1 MHSVP
6 FVWSLNCWKLIT
18 PGLSFQ
24 TQLRSHDGF
33 VVVLGDSIQRSV
45 YKDLVTFLQHE
56 KYLTESQLKRKGEMT
71 FENDALIEGGNL
83 NEMHNGVDYR
93 EVRQYRTGHHL
104 VRFYFLTRVYSTYL
118 ESVLSDFKA
127 GPQPD
132 VVIINSCFWDL
143 TRYNFAQM
151 EDYKSNLQMLFC
163 RLNEVLSPECL
174 ILWNM
179 TMPVGYKDNDM
190 PEYGKHNLRWD
201 VVEGNFYS
209 ASLANLHQIDVL
221 DMHYHFRLDLPS
233 RCRDA
238 IHWNQLAHRK
248 YTQILLSHIAH
259 AWGVEIS
266 TKKHIAEM
274 QRPWE
279 APCPS
284 YQDFGGGSN
293 YFECENGPQ
302 SGVFHPGYAG
312 FEDHLSDAHYSF
324 ISDNVLLNGRAMPG
338 YLRFDGESRD
348 GPGSNGRNHPFNA
361 IDMSMNGTPHQH
373 LPHVN
378 FGSFPQHRPQPPGL
392 RGQHRF
398 AMKQHFRPRS
408 GWLHPYH
415 RPPPPPAR
423 NY

>member
-1 MHSVP
+1 MVT
-6 FVWSLNCWKLIT
+6 C
-18 PGLSFQ
+18 
-24 TQLRSHDGF
+24 
-33 VVVLGDSIQRSV
+33 VLW
-45 YKDLVTFLQHE
+45 
-56 KYLTESQLKRKGEMT
+56 
-71 FENDALIEGGNL
+71 
-83 NEMHNGVDYR
+83 
-93 EVRQYRTGHHL
+93 
-104 VRFYFLTRVYSTYL
+104 
-118 ESVLSDFKA
+118 
-127 GPQPD
+127 
-132 VVIINSCFWDL
+132 CFCCFFFC
-143 TRYNFAQM
+143 RYNFAQM

>member
-1 MHSVP
+1 MTV
-6 FVWSLNCWKLIT
+6 FTTEEV
-18 PGLSFQ
+18 Q
-24 TQLRSHDGF
+24 QLLHNKF

-348 GPGSNGRNHPFNA
+348 GPGGFSLSCARNH
-361 IDMSMNGTPHQH
+361 
-373 LPHVN
+373 
-378 FGSFPQHRPQPPGL
+378 
-392 RGQHRF
+392 
-398 AMKQHFRPRS
+398 RS
-408 GWLHPYH
+408 SW
-415 RPPPPPAR
+415 
-423 NY
+423 